1 MTILNKSPAPPSSA
15 KKTARP
21 NLSLQLTSK
30 HLGTSR
36 SVLGL
41 LKVIKCSRVFEM
53 ISTVLNPVVSNQ

>member
-1 MTILNKSPAPPSSA
+1 MTTLNKSPAPPSLA

-21 NLSLQLTSK
+21 SLSLQLTSK
-30 HLGTSR
+30 YLGTSR

-41 LKVIKCSRVFEM
+41 LKVIRCNRVFEM